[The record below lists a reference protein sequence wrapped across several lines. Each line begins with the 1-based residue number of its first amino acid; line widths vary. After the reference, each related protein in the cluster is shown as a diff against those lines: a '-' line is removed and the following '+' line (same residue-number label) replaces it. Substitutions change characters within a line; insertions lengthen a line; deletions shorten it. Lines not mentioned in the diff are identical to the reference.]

1 MNEYIE
7 YALSVVDSPTIS
19 TVRTISEADFS
30 KYSSYSSKLRKLH
43 LDENLFR
50 IVEMNYAEIKATSD
64 YTLSQYESGS
74 FEMDE
79 VFLNMNRLILNFLAS
94 VRTFLDHTETRLK
107 REYGENSDELNF
119 FKSETAEAYD
129 NNFCYRFLYK
139 LRNYSQHCG
148 LPAGSVSINSTG
160 DKNNK
165 TVNTLNLLLVKDAL
179 LNNYESWGNPV
190 KGELQN
196 QQDNF
201 DIMHLI
207 DEKFLILA
215 KVNVQVNSKIYVHF
229 QNEANEL
236 LKLIIEAQSI
246 RGVPCLTKNED
257 TGHGKADISITWF
270 QFEAI
275 SRVTGIKINHIKE

>member
-7 YALSVVDSPTIS
+7 YALSAVDSPTIS
-19 TVRTISEADFS
+19 TVRTISEADFNR
-30 KYSSYSSKLRKLH
+30 YCSYSSKLRKLH

-64 YTLSQYESGS
+64 YTLSQYESRS

-107 REYGENSDELNF
+107 REYGENSEELTF
-119 FKSETAEAYD
+119 FKSETAKAYD

-148 LPAGSVSINSTG
+148 LPAGSVSINSNG

-215 KVNVQVNSKIYVHF
+215 KVNEQVNSKIYVHF

-257 TGHGKADISITWF
+257 KGQGKADITMTWF
-270 QFEAI
+270 QLEAI
-275 SRVTGIKINHIKE
+275 SRVTGVKINHIK